1 MLRVERQS
9 ASALRK
15 EFVGYGEG
23 ILTNLST
30 RVEEKNL
37 GVEVETEERESVCL
51 LSRQCMIIKILL
63 SSSIYRS

>member
-1 MLRVERQS
+1 LLVERQS

-37 GVEVETEERESVCL
+37 GVEVETEERESVPL
-51 LSRQCMIIKILL
+51 VASV
-63 SSSIYRS
+63 YDY

>member
-1 MLRVERQS
+1 MLVERQS

-30 RVEEKNL
+30 RVGGERKIFRNIEKR
-37 GVEVETEERESVCL
+37 GVEVETEERESVPL
-51 LSRQCMIIKILL
+51 VASV
-63 SSSIYRS
+63 YDY